1 MELTEIGVKKELYK
15 SKAMANFSRYENG
28 VLYYTIQLEDGLYE
42 VPLHLEEEVTLSTTA
57 NEEMVSEFTIKMP
70 TADMKGASFGPEVKG
85 SDLNRWIAKA
95 MKTGE
100 FKKIG

>member
-15 SKAMANFSRYENG
+15 SKAMANFSRLEKG
-28 VLYYTIQLEDGLYE
+28 SIYYTIQLEDGLYE
-42 VPLHLEEEVTLSTTA
+42 FPLHLEEEKTVKVMIDEDVIASYQITR
-57 NEEMVSEFTIKMP
+57 P

-85 SDLNRWIAKA
+85 SELNRWIAKA
-95 MKTGE
+95 MKVGE